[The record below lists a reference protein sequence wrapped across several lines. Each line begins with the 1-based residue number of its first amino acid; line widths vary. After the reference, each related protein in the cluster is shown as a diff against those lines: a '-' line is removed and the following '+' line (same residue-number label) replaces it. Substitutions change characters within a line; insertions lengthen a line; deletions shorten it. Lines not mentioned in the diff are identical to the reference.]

1 MPGLRAFPQAL
12 GSRVTITELGRFSA
26 VAFGNQ
32 YRLELLAALALADAD
47 QGICLT
53 LLGDCCEVRPS
64 VYYPPVKAMAAA
76 GLVQTT
82 GRVRSD
88 RRVLYARNPG
98 LGRAEADGGGSPGG
112 CGPG

>member
-1 MPGLRAFPQAL
+1 MRQ
-12 GSRVTITELGRFSA
+12 FSA
-26 VAFGNQ
+26 VAFGHR
-32 YRLELLAALALADAD
+32 YRLELLRALALAGGD

-82 GRVRSD
+82 GRVRPD
-88 RRVLYARNPG
+88 RRVLYARTETPVWTG
-98 LGRAEADGGGSPGG
+98 LQHMMEDLPVDVDLGSAALAWSAMA
-112 CGPG
+112 

>member
-1 MPGLRAFPQAL
+1 
-12 GSRVTITELGRFSA
+12 VTITELRRFSA

-64 VYYPPVKAMAAA
+64 VYYPPVKAMAVA

-98 LGRAEADGGGSPGG
+98 PAWAGLRRMVEDLPVDVDLGDAALDWPAAA
-112 CGPG
+112 